1 MEQRKKIGFLL
12 GPFLFLVAYFSPL
25 LPHNPK
31 ANSLLAVFLLV
42 VVWWVTECIPIPIT
56 ALLIPVFIT
65 VFHIAPVKEA
75 FAPFANPIIM
85 LFLGSFMLA
94 RAMSV
99 HALDQKLAYSILS
112 LKSIGH
118 KKTRILFAFG
128 LTTVFL
134 SLWISNTATTA
145 MMFPIAL
152 GVMGT
157 FDSEKGKKGTPPF
170 NLILLLTLAYSA
182 SIGGIGTPI
191 GSPPNLIAI
200 GMLEKLTAYRITFFQ
215 WMIIAFLVLIPM
227 FFVLFYFMKFRLRGQ
242 QNVLVAFS
250 VTVFLWVFPGFVS
263 LVWGREAPLFLWLQE
278 HFPEAAAAIIGAGL
292 LFILPV
298 NLKRGQFTLSL
309 KEALKIDWGT
319 LLLFGGGLSLGFQM
333 FETGLADSIGNFFIS
348 SGGSAASLS
357 LITLLSVAFSV
368 YLTELT
374 SNTASANMVIPI
386 IIAISNAASIN
397 PLPPVLGSA
406 IGCSFAFML
415 PVATPPNA
423 IIYGSGLVRLPQM
436 MKFGFWMNIAGI
448 IIIWVAVTF
457 IAPLLGLI

>member
-25 LPHNPK
+25 IPHNPK

-128 LTTVFL
+128 LITVFL
-134 SLWISNTATTA
+134 SMWISNTATTA

-152 GVMGT
+152 GVLGT

-182 SIGGIGTPI
+182 SIG
-191 GSPPNLIAI
+191 
-200 GMLEKLTAYRITFFQ
+200 
-215 WMIIAFLVLIPM
+215 
-227 FFVLFYFMKFRLRGQ
+227 
-242 QNVLVAFS
+242 
-250 VTVFLWVFPGFVS
+250 
-263 LVWGREAPLFLWLQE
+263 
-278 HFPEAAAAIIGAGL
+278 
-292 LFILPV
+292 
-298 NLKRGQFTLSL
+298 
-309 KEALKIDWGT
+309 
-319 LLLFGGGLSLGFQM
+319 
-333 FETGLADSIGNFFIS
+333 
-348 SGGSAASLS
+348 
-357 LITLLSVAFSV
+357 
-368 YLTELT
+368 
-374 SNTASANMVIPI
+374 
-386 IIAISNAASIN
+386 
-397 PLPPVLGSA
+397 
-406 IGCSFAFML
+406 
-415 PVATPPNA
+415 
-423 IIYGSGLVRLPQM
+423 
-436 MKFGFWMNIAGI
+436 
-448 IIIWVAVTF
+448 
-457 IAPLLGLI
+457 